1 MQERRKAKRHTL
13 IYYMR
18 AFDVR
23 TRNLLGYLV
32 DIAEKGAMLLCDD
45 PVPVGETFR
54 IKLELTEDIA
64 NKPFLEMTARSIW
77 CHPDIDP
84 HFYNA
89 GFEIIEIA
97 PEGKE
102 VIDRIIDTY
111 GLQEQRRA
119 ISNRPTE
126 PPQAAKP

>member
-1 MQERRKAKRHTL
+1 MKERRRTKRHTL

-32 DIAEKGAMLLCDD
+32 DIAENGAMLLCDD

-54 IKLELTEDIA
+54 VKLELTEDIA
-64 NKPFLEMTARSIW
+64 DSPFLEMVARSVW

-89 GFEIIEIA
+89 GFEILEMS
-97 PEGKE
+97 PEDKLAIG
-102 VIDRIIDTY
+102 RIIETY

-119 ISNRPTE
+119 IANRPTE
-126 PPQAAKP
+126 PPTNKS

>member
-1 MQERRKAKRHTL
+1 MKERRKAKRHTL

-18 AFDVR
+18 AFDAR

-45 PVPVGETFR
+45 PLPVGETFR

-64 NKPFLEMTARSIW
+64 DSPFLEMVARSVW

-89 GFEIIEIA
+89 GFEILEMS
-97 PEGKE
+97 PEGQLA
-102 VIDRIIDTY
+102 IGRIIETY

-119 ISNRPTE
+119 IANRPTE
-126 PPQAAKP
+126 PPTNKN